1 MTKAN
6 MGTAQAHGCSF
17 GAHAVALGSNRR
29 TDTPCFHC
37 GWVGSARATVPGMR
51 FVLMTEPQLGGSYD
65 DLLFAC
71 RATEQAGLEY
81 FARSDH
87 YYLPKKEGVETTEAF
102 TTLGGLA
109 RETGNVRLVVLVTP
123 ITFRHPAVIAKSAST
138 LDQMT
143 GGRFDLGV
151 GTGWMEREHHA
162 FGVPFPP
169 RKERFERLEESL
181 GYLRA
186 TFSGQPFGG
195 RYYSTYADAKPRPTG
210 VRIVVGGSGPDRT
223 PTLAGRFADEY
234 NTSVIAAED
243 LTPRIAKVRAT
254 AEAHGRDPNLVTIS
268 VMGPAVLAASEK
280 RFDKLLA
287 AGAAFQNVTR
297 EELLDRWRK
306 TGVPLGKLDDSA
318 PAIARLQ
325 DLGVEKYY
333 MQWLDLADRSGIEE
347 MVSLAATLEK
357 SGATSSTPAASS
369 RAQPP

>member
-1 MTKAN
+1 
-6 MGTAQAHGCSF
+6 
-17 GAHAVALGSNRR
+17 
-29 TDTPCFHC
+29 
-37 GWVGSARATVPGMR
+37 MR

-71 RATEQAGLEY
+71 HATEQAGLEY

-87 YYLPKKEGVETTEAF
+87 FYLPNESGVETTEAF
-102 TTLGGLA
+102 TTIGGLA
-109 RETGNVRLVVLVTP
+109 RESGKVRLVVLVTP

-138 LDQMT
+138 LDQMS
-143 GGRFDLGV
+143 GGRFDLGI
-151 GTGWMEREHHA
+151 GTGWMEREHDT
-162 FGVPFPP
+162 FGLPFPS

-195 RYYSTYADAKPRPTG
+195 RYYSTHADARPRPTG
-210 VRIVVGGSGPDRT
+210 VRIIVGGSGPYRT

-268 VMGPAVLAASEK
+268 VLGPAVVAASDK
-280 RFDKLLA
+280 RFDELLA
-287 AGAAFQNVTR
+287 AGAAFRNVTP
-297 EELLDRWRK
+297 EQLLARWRK
-306 TGVPLGKLDDSA
+306 TGVPMGKPDDAA
-318 PAIARLQ
+318 PAIASLE

-347 MVSLAATLEK
+347 VVSLAATLEMP
-357 SGATSSTPAASS
+357 GAKSSTPAA
-369 RAQPP
+369 